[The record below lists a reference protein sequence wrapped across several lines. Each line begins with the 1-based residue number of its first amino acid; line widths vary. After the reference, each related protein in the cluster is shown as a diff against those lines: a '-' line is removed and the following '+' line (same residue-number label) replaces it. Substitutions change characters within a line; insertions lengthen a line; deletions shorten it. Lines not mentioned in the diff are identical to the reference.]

1 MEADVTPTGQAGRAR
16 SAHLMCGMPL
26 WGVTGTLACSY
37 LAYLSYSHVRRA
49 EFEWTHDGWSIATYS
64 VWVLLMVGL
73 LGETR
78 CWRERIFFGLIMANF
93 VLGLAL
99 AVWQAAPVD
108 AVRQVRVISAALWAA
123 AALVSLVVTFSSGK
137 DGAVEKQ
144 GRIESH

>member
-1 MEADVTPTGQAGRAR
+1 MEAHVTPTPEARGAR

-49 EFEWTHDGWSIATYS
+49 EFEWAHDGWSIATYS

-78 CWRERIFFGLIMANF
+78 CWRERIFFGLVMANF

-99 AVWQAAPVD
+99 AVWHAAPVD

-123 AALVSLVVTFSSGK
+123 AALVSLVVTFSSGQNRTVGK
-137 DGAVEKQ
+137 QVE
-144 GRIESH
+144 